1 MAGALDDLNR
11 RGVEYVHFY
20 GVDNCLVR
28 VGDPVFLGFSAA
40 RQADAAAK
48 VVAKAYPEEAVGVF
62 ALRNG
67 RCEVVEY
74 SELDIL
80 QMIGRAGRPQ
90 VRFVRCACRRVH
102 ATDLR

>member
-1 MAGALDDLNR
+1 MQVNLPA
-11 RGVEYVHFY
+11 H
-20 GVDNCLVR
+20 LVIIK
-28 VGDPVFLGFSAA
+28 ST
-40 RQADAAAK
+40 QQYADTG
-48 VVAKAYPEEAVGVF
+48 Y
-62 ALRNG
+62 
-67 RCEVVEY
+67 VEY